1 MSDIVGVVPAAG
13 HATRL
18 QPLEGSKEVLPVGGK
33 PVMDY
38 LVERMRK
45 GGCTRLRVVTR
56 ADKTDVIAH
65 SLELDAELVLA
76 EPASVSES
84 LSAGM
89 QGLAP
94 DHIVLIGFP
103 DTIWEP
109 QDAYQVLVRAVKDG
123 CDAALGLF
131 RIRASDLSRSDVVT
145 LDDGGRVVAVDVK
158 PARPSADWVWGCA
171 AARVSAMG
179 GLPRVEWP
187 GGYFDQLCA
196 EGRDVRGFPLS
207 DEWLDIGTKDALV
220 EATARY
226 PHSSS

>member
-56 ADKTDVIAH
+56 AEKTDVIAH
-65 SLELDAELVLA
+65 SLELGAELVLA

-84 LSAGM
+84 FFAGM
-89 QGLAP
+89 KGLSP
-94 DHIVLIGFP
+94 DDIVLIGFP

-131 RIRASDLSRSDVVT
+131 RIRESDLSRSDVVP

-158 PARPSADWVWGCA
+158 PARPSSDWVWGCA
-171 AARVSAMG
+171 AAQVSAME

-187 GGYFDQLCA
+187 GRYFDQLCA

-207 DEWLDIGTKDALV
+207 HEWLDIGTKDALV

-226 PHSSS
+226 PGSRS